1 MTPHDP
7 VTCCTSGK
15 ARIFRD
21 AARGVCVDAWQ
32 LPSRLGARQY
42 VGGESANKM
51 AAAKAS
57 IGITSARLHNHNQ
70 LHLFDPVCCL
80 AQMLRAN
87 PKLHGFFMALHDPIF
102 SRILCMPLIV
112 TECFCMFL
120 CALDFSIFLDHMIS
134 HGLSRADMQNLC
146 SFKKPHRTI
155 RYSRNLTNIIAYIA

>member
-1 MTPHDP
+1 MLGSFP
-7 VTCCTSGK
+7 V
-15 ARIFRD
+15 
-21 AARGVCVDAWQ
+21 AWA
-32 LPSRLGARQY
+32 LGNMLA
-42 VGGESANKM
+42 ANKM

-102 SRILCMPLIV
+102 SRILCVPLIV